1 MMSHPSPQHLQV
13 QVSHRQS
20 PVSQHPQQSHLPQPA
35 LLTPIAAGTK
45 GTRERAAQR
54 IRLFIGSLHI
64 DKEVNHLHRTA
75 TRGTDARRHHH
86 RCQPPRRTPR
96 HGRCGKDQEDA
107 GSQVFERAGES
118 EHVAKE
124 EEVGH
129 GEPDDEAP

>member
-1 MMSHPSPQHLQV
+1 M
-13 QVSHRQS
+13 
-20 PVSQHPQQSHLPQPA
+20 
-35 LLTPIAAGTK
+35 
-45 GTRERAAQR
+45 ERAR
-54 IRLFIGSLHI
+54 GKR
-64 DKEVNHLHRTA
+64 VA
-75 TRGTDARRHHH
+75 TRVRLLISRLSLSRLIGVEDATEVGRRAHLRDDHGNRHAHRHHH